1 MATIRYMRLSFTSKN
16 RIFRV
21 QDRILFG
28 NCRIYLEPGIAEFS
42 YLLSKLLHT
51 ELPKYTVS
59 LCLFREL
66 CWVAGSPVWDS
77 KVFTRRYGQSVVLLG
92 NVDCWQLD
100 CCWEIYSCK
109 CFEGTT
115 PLWQKGW
122 PISLYIF
129 QSRLRGQ
136 IVAIGVA
143 RYLRHS
149 MWRLLALVTWQRQ
162 ISHEYAI
169 SLWNNKARQH
179 LYWTDFLWYS
189 ELKTILNLPLSP
201 HMI

>member
-1 MATIRYMRLSFTSKN
+1 M
-16 RIFRV
+16 

-51 ELPKYTVS
+51 ELPKYPAS
-59 LCLFREL
+59 LCMFREL

-115 PLWQKGW
+115 PLPGNIHLILCSILTLTERMTYQFVHLPVSTQRPNCCNWSGKIFATFQVKITCLGDVTETNKSW
-122 PISLYIF
+122 ICHFSL
-129 QSRLRGQ
+129 
-136 IVAIGVA
+136 
-143 RYLRHS
+143 
-149 MWRLLALVTWQRQ
+149 
-162 ISHEYAI
+162 
-169 SLWNNKARQH
+169 K
-179 LYWTDFLWYS
+179 
-189 ELKTILNLPLSP
+189 
-201 HMI
+201 